1 MEASCEVNLTQL
13 KCFWEIVNT
22 GNFSDASEN
31 MYVSQSAVSKNIL
44 SLEKELEL
52 RLFER
57 KGRKVTLTPE
67 GLKLATVFGEIIN
80 SYVAAER
87 LINDIK
93 AEREINT
100 NKTIKLAGI
109 PVIGN
114 LGILSAVNS
123 FTRENPDID
132 LALNILEE
140 DAVILSLQAGECDMA
155 FCSSLKLNSGYYG
168 IQKFSTQK
176 FNIFVSSDNILADR
190 EQVLL
195 TDLVGK
201 KFILPEPNSMLWE
214 LCVSAC
220 EAAGFTPQI
229 IMVTNRPEVAVNY
242 ITNSDYIYMGIDLP
256 GIERLSDSCQVVK
269 IKDGPALDFVFAW
282 KRDKKQYAPTKALL
296 NYLKAHFNI

>member
-1 MEASCEVNLTQL
+1 MNLTQL

-31 MYVSQSAVSKNIL
+31 MYVSQSAVSKNIMA
-44 SLEKELEL
+44 LEKELEL

-57 KGRKVTLTPE
+57 KGRKATLTPA

-80 SYVAAER
+80 SYAAAER
-87 LINDIK
+87 LISDIK

-114 LGILSAVNS
+114 LGILSAINS
-123 FTRENPDID
+123 FTRENPDIE
-132 LALNILEE
+132 LTLNILDE
-140 DAVILSLQAGECDMA
+140 DAIILSLQAGECDMA
-155 FCSSLKLNSGYYG
+155 FCSSLKLNSGFYG

-176 FNIFVSSDNILADR
+176 FIIFVSSDNILADR
-190 EQVLL
+190 GQVELK
-195 TDLVGK
+195 DLFGQ
-201 KFILPEPNSMLWE
+201 KFIFPEPNSMLWE
-214 LCVSAC
+214 ICVSAC
-220 EAAGFTPQI
+220 EAVGFTPHI

-256 GIERLSDSCQVVK
+256 GIERLSDSCRVLQ
-269 IKDGPALDFVFAW
+269 IKDGPVLDFVFAW
-282 KRDKKQYAPTKALL
+282 KRDKKQHTPTKALL
-296 NYLKAHFNI
+296 NYLKVHFNI